1 MEMNFEYRGI
11 GKTARILLIASA
23 AFLVSA
29 QGTGDPLTDEAIVVC
44 TDALVADYGAI
55 ELSDISHTRRSGHR
69 SVYATAR
76 LASGETPR
84 FRCVVRLGNDILRVE
99 VFADG
104 GLSITR
110 SKSGWISA
118 EPYRVKPEPDAEV
131 PAEITPEQEPKKS
144 EAPLEIDPEF
154 KTPGTGTEFKTPG
167 TGTGFKTPGT
177 GTGFKTP
184 GTGTGSQFKPAK

>member
-29 QGTGDPLTDEAIVVC
+29 QGTGDPLTDEAITVC
-44 TDALVADYGAI
+44 TDALEANFGAI
-55 ELSDISHTRRSGHR
+55 ELSDISHTRKSGHR

-84 FRCVVRLGNDILRVE
+84 FRCIVLRGNDISKVQ
-99 VFADG
+99 VYADG
-104 GLSITR
+104 SLSITR

-118 EPYRVKPEPDAEV
+118 EPYRVEPEPEAEV
-131 PAEITPEQEPKKS
+131 PAETTPEQEPKKS
-144 EAPLEIDPEF
+144 EVPLEIDPEF